1 MEPNEKELQQTETEE
16 LFKVKAEYTKD
27 SFWEAARLFRS
38 GLFLGMRIFF
48 LVLFL
53 IALVFVGLNI
63 LSAINAEN
71 LSSYISSAGLSTVL
85 SAFVLGF
92 SLYKMITF
100 ERSMKKSFMTTLK
113 RSLGVKDLMFFE
125 NYYHCTGENDDR
137 TIQYNTLRSIIE
149 TADRLFILS
158 SSSMDI
164 IPKDA
169 VEKGD
174 YEQLMQLIDQKAPST
189 AKRRYLK

>member
-1 MEPNEKELQQTETEE
+1 
-16 LFKVKAEYTKD
+16 
-27 SFWEAARLFRS
+27 
-38 GLFLGMRIFF
+38 
-48 LVLFL
+48 
-53 IALVFVGLNI
+53 
-63 LSAINAEN
+63 
-71 LSSYISSAGLSTVL
+71 
-85 SAFVLGF
+85 
-92 SLYKMITF
+92 
-100 ERSMKKSFMTTLK
+100 MKKSFMTTLK

-125 NYYHCTGENDDR
+125 NYYHCTGESDDR
-137 TIQYNTLRSIIE
+137 TIQYDTLRSIIE

-174 YEQLMQLIDQKAPST
+174 YEQLKQLIDQKAPST